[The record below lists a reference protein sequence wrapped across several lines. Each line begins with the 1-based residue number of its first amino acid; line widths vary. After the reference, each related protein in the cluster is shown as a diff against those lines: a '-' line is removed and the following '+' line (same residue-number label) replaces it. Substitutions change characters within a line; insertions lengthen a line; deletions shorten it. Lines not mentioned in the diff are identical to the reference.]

1 MKSFLKTVFAVLVGL
16 FLAGFLSIFFIVGLI
31 DAFAETEPFYV
42 NPHSVLIM
50 DLSKYIADKED
61 GKPWARMNWRNLKIP
76 YQGTLYETVQAI
88 EAAAE
93 DENIDGMLL
102 LADELNMSLNVA
114 DELRRAIEVFKASGK
129 FVYAYA
135 GSYDQRPY
143 FMASVADSVF
153 LHPSGEMLWRGF
165 SSQHFYLKEAL
176 ARFGVEPQIIRHG
189 KYKSAVEPFM
199 ENEMS
204 PANREQTERYLGS
217 MWNYVVETVAKSRN
231 TTVDRLQEFAD
242 KQLMF
247 LAKEAL
253 AAGLVDRLLYK
264 DELDEL
270 LRARTETE
278 EDDDVSNITL
288 ESYAEYVSTQER
300 LDLSREK
307 IALVYAS
314 GEINDSDESDEEIGG
329 YAYSKI
335 FEELRKDKKIKAVVL
350 RVNSPGGSAFA
361 SDVMW
366 RELEL
371 LKKEKPLIVSMGQ
384 YAASGGY
391 YISAPA
397 DAIVANPLTVTG
409 SIGVFGMYF
418 TYGKLLQEKLGVHP
432 HVVNTN
438 VYSDFGS
445 VFRPMSELER
455 RTMLHSVEEVYT
467 DFLQCVASGRG
478 KTTAEIDSVG
488 QGRVWSGIDALEL
501 GLVDQLGTL
510 EDAIALA
517 AERAECEDNYR
528 LSVYPKSDS
537 DFMSQMLD
545 QFSSIKMSL
554 FRSLSPLP
562 DTEQQLWD
570 DVQRLISKRGVRAE
584 IPYTID
590 IR

>member
-50 DLSKYIADKED
+50 DLSKQITDKED

-231 TTVDRLQEFAD
+231 TTVDRLQQIAE

-247 LAKEAL
+247 LPKEEL

-384 YAASGGY
+384 YAATGGY

-438 VYSDFGS
+438 AYSDFGS